1 MKCTKCGGE
10 FEGNFCPW
18 CGEPAGTAPGG
29 AAAAGAPA
37 QPQYVGQPP
46 AQPQYGQQ
54 PAQTYVPPY
63 AGQNGAVPPYG
74 QPPAQP
80 PAQPSVGQPYEQS
93 PAAYGQPQYV
103 GQPPAQPPYGQQPAQ
118 TYVPP
123 YAGQNNAAPPY
134 GQPYEQSPAP
144 YGQPAQAAEGQA
156 LWQAAPRW
164 TYGQPRAK
172 SANAL
177 GLQWGCFLLF
187 LLLAASAM
195 AFFFLNVFE
204 YSLAGVV
211 AESHSV
217 FGITGLFGGQD
228 AGITEASI
236 FYDYNVYI
244 VLITMLYSIAA
255 FIGVLY
261 LFVCWQ
267 SPGNYHRSMRKN
279 ILFNASAQAVCSLIA
294 MVLYIVFS
302 NAFFTDMGIAVGSLS
317 VLPYVC
323 FGVNA
328 VLFFCALALFRAKN
342 TDALAYLTVW
352 DTSGLADFC
361 KRHRAAVVTGSGILV
376 AAASLV
382 LFLCYPLY
390 SDGLLT
396 YTLPQV
402 YDMLRLLSGTDAMAT
417 ARTLCIVVFVL
428 FAVFAALW
436 ILVNALGATIRDP
449 DATIRL
455 GYTTGKQKG
464 IVAAMMIAVVVLFA
478 AIYILAIFLPRELD
492 LDGETS
498 AALFELLLLWIVV
511 VLAGSWLSGLAGAR
525 LSPDEAKELRL
536 LKRRGGLGTKGKR

>member
-18 CGEPAGTAPGG
+18 CGEPAGTVPGG
-29 AAAAGAPA
+29 GAAAGAPA
-37 QPQYVGQPP
+37 QPQYG
-46 AQPQYGQQ
+46 
-54 PAQTYVPPY
+54 
-63 AGQNGAVPPYG
+63 
-74 QPPAQP
+74 
-80 PAQPSVGQPYEQS
+80 E
-93 PAAYGQPQYV
+93 
-103 GQPPAQPPYGQQPAQ
+103 QPAQ

-144 YGQPAQAAEGQA
+144 YGAARAGGRGTGAVAGAPAVDVPGS
-156 LWQAAPRW
+156 
-164 TYGQPRAK
+164 PRAK

-267 SPGNYHRSMRKN
+267 SPGNYHRSIRKN

-302 NAFFTDMGIAVGSLS
+302 NAFFTDMGIAIGSLS
-317 VLPYVC
+317 VLPLCVLRGERGAVFLRAGAVPRKKYGRAGVSYGVGHERAC
-323 FGVNA
+323 RFLQTAQGGGRHGQRHPCCGGVAGALSVLSAVFG
-328 VLFFCALALFRAKN
+328 
-342 TDALAYLTVW
+342 
-352 DTSGLADFC
+352 
-361 KRHRAAVVTGSGILV
+361 RAAHLYAAAGIRRAAPVKRNGRHGNGPHAVHRGIRAVRRVCGALDPGERARGDDQGSGRDD
-376 AAASLV
+376 S
-382 LFLCYPLY
+382 PR
-390 SDGLLT
+390 
-396 YTLPQV
+396 V
-402 YDMLRLLSGTDAMAT
+402 YDGEA
-417 ARTLCIVVFVL
+417 
-428 FAVFAALW
+428 
-436 ILVNALGATIRDP
+436 
-449 DATIRL
+449 
-455 GYTTGKQKG
+455 KG

-492 LDGETS
+492 LDGGTS

>member
-1 MKCTKCGGE
+1 
-10 FEGNFCPW
+10 
-18 CGEPAGTAPGG
+18 
-29 AAAAGAPA
+29 
-37 QPQYVGQPP
+37 
-46 AQPQYGQQ
+46 
-54 PAQTYVPPY
+54 
-63 AGQNGAVPPYG
+63 
-74 QPPAQP
+74 
-80 PAQPSVGQPYEQS
+80 
-93 PAAYGQPQYV
+93 
-103 GQPPAQPPYGQQPAQ
+103 
-118 TYVPP
+118 
-123 YAGQNNAAPPY
+123 
-134 GQPYEQSPAP
+134 
-144 YGQPAQAAEGQA
+144 
-156 LWQAAPRW
+156 
-164 TYGQPRAK
+164 
-172 SANAL
+172 
-177 GLQWGCFLLF
+177 
-187 LLLAASAM
+187 M

-361 KRHRAAVVTGSGILV
+361 RRHRAAVVTGSGILV

-402 YDMLRLLSGTDAMAT
+402 YDVLRLLSGTDAMAT

-455 GYTTGKQKG
+455 GYTTGKRKG

-492 LDGETS
+492 LDGGTS